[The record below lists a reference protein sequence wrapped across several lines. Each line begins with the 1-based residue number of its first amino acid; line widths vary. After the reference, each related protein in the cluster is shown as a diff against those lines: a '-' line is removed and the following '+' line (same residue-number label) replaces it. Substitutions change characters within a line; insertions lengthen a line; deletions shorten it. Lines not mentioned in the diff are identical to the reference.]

1 MSTVQ
6 GLRAGLLAGIL
17 IGVTLSAGP
26 ISAQIS
32 ALGAAA
38 GTAEGTFTTER
49 PSSVLIFPKVVNS
62 VTTSDTI
69 IQIANTSNGVNYV
82 KCFYTDGRSIGGQP
96 IWQITDFELVLTR
109 QQPTHW
115 AASRGRAVFPWP
127 LDTDVHTSG
136 LDPGLIPP
144 VPPGFTGSLVCVE
157 TAVDGHPISGNSLKG
172 EATIGEITQLGGN
185 NHVSKY
191 NAIGIPAC
199 VSRNGPCGSTGDAN
213 DSDNVLRLD
222 GVEYAKCPGGQYLN
236 FYAEG
241 ASDPAIDSNLNTPSV
256 VSTNLTAVPCGF
268 DFENLVPLTTRI
280 IASPVR
286 NELEDAQSSNPF
298 RVTCW
303 FSAVLDQPGV
313 FGPPF
318 VFAVGNLGT
327 TVGKAVLR
335 PVGPGLAPILGVANV
350 LHTAG
355 DLSSDTAALNLPFC
369 TEESAP
375 SLCVPFVSEIRLP
388 TIP

>member
-1 MSTVQ
+1 MLRTPRGSVVMKEVEPMSTVQ

-49 PSSVLIFPKVVNS
+49 PSSVLIFPKVVNK
-62 VTTSDTI
+62 SDKI
-69 IQIANTSNGVNYV
+69 IQIATASTSVTYV

-127 LDTDVHTSG
+127 LDTDVQTSG

-144 VPPGFTGSLVCVE
+144 VPAGFTGSLVWVE
-157 TAVDGHPISGNSLKG
+157 TDVEGRPWSGNSLKG
-172 EATIGEITQLGGN
+172 EATIGDIPFLGGLN
-185 NHVSKY
+185 NVSKY

-199 VSRNGPCGSTGDAN
+199 VGPNGPCGVNGGTN

-222 GVEYAKCPGGQYLN
+222 GVEYAKCPG
-236 FYAEG
+236 
-241 ASDPAIDSNLNTPSV
+241 
-256 VSTNLTAVPCGF
+256 
-268 DFENLVPLTTRI
+268 
-280 IASPVR
+280 
-286 NELEDAQSSNPF
+286 
-298 RVTCW
+298 
-303 FSAVLDQPGV
+303 
-313 FGPPF
+313 
-318 VFAVGNLGT
+318 
-327 TVGKAVLR
+327 
-335 PVGPGLAPILGVANV
+335 
-350 LHTAG
+350 
-355 DLSSDTAALNLPFC
+355 
-369 TEESAP
+369 
-375 SLCVPFVSEIRLP
+375 
-388 TIP
+388 

>member
-1 MSTVQ
+1 NAS
-6 GLRAGLLAGIL
+6 
-17 IGVTLSAGP
+17 
-26 ISAQIS
+26 
-32 ALGAAA
+32 
-38 GTAEGTFTTER
+38 
-49 PSSVLIFPKVVNS
+49 NS
-62 VTTSDTI
+62 VT
-69 IQIANTSNGVNYV
+69 YV

-115 AASRGRAVFPWP
+115 AVSRGRAVFPWP
-127 LDTDVHTSG
+127 LDTDVQTSG

-157 TAVDGHPISGNSLKG
+157 TDVEGRPWSGNSLKG
-172 EATIGEITQLGGN
+172 EATIGDITQLGGTN
-185 NHVSKY
+185 NVSKY

-199 VSRNGPCGSTGDAN
+199 VGPNGPCGVNGGTN

-222 GVEYAKCPGGQYLN
+222 GVQDAKVPGGQDLN
-236 FYAEG
+236 FSAEG
-241 ASDPAIDSNLNTPSV
+241 ASDPAIDSNGNTPSV

-268 DFENLVPLTTRI
+268 DFENLVPLSTRI
-280 IASPVR
+280 TLQIR
-286 NELEDAQSSNPF
+286 NEFEERLSVNNLPL
-298 RVTCW
+298 TCW
-303 FSAVLDQPGV
+303 FSETLDGPG

-318 VFAVGNLGT
+318 VTPIGGLGS
-327 TVGKAVLR
+327 TVGKAIVR
-335 PVGPGLAPILGVANV
+335 PVGGSRLPPVLAVQNV

-355 DLSSDTAALNLPFC
+355 DLSSDTAAFNLPFC
-369 TEESAP
+369 IEESAP